1 MFWIIHLYIVH
12 TIIVVQICILY
23 YLLDSRST
31 RCDVFLVLIN
41 FFPFFVSKSPCE
53 RGLKKQKFFVSTTT
67 KNRTNLHFQTRSS
80 LRFLAALRRERNRTY
95 TYRERK
101 KKDASSRL
109 RLYFFSVVSF
119 LLFCR
124 RWYVLRVGALDIHI
138 TFCPKG
144 VNLKRTQ
151 KKLRSKKNGCASS
164 PDDEAPSAR
173 WNQRELEKR
182 EQQQQRESR
191 GGEERVRKEFSF
203 FSPFIRILFLNVKVA
218 RDDFS
223 FFFPFR
229 LPCFLTKKRGT
240 IKSPFERER
249 EKRKEGAKISWNTH
263 KRHYAY
269 ARIRAARILR
279 IIR

>member
-151 KKLRSKKNGCASS
+151 KKSSEEEKMDAHHRPTTRRQALGEINGNLRNENNNNNGKAGAVKRGCAKNFLSFQSS
-164 PDDEAPSAR
+164 F
-173 WNQRELEKR
+173 
-182 EQQQQRESR
+182 
-191 GGEERVRKEFSF
+191 VFS
-203 FSPFIRILFLNVKVA
+203 S
-218 RDDFS
+218 
-223 FFFPFR
+223 
-229 LPCFLTKKRGT
+229 
-240 IKSPFERER
+240 
-249 EKRKEGAKISWNTH
+249 
-263 KRHYAY
+263 
-269 ARIRAARILR
+269 
-279 IIR
+279 